1 MEGHALDASTD
12 PHAAFFTYSPR
23 PMWIWDRQTF
33 GFLDVN
39 LAAEQMYGYG
49 RDELLAMTLFD
60 MRPPEEI
67 PRLMERLRTDTPTEG
82 VAWRHRRKD
91 GSLLDVEIAEAPLMF
106 EGRQARLNV
115 VTDVTERQ
123 DAWRELSRSEQRFRQ
138 VFEASPIGIAVLA
151 ETLLFLDANSALCR
165 VLGYERDEM
174 ASLGMDDVTYPED
187 RETSRKMAL
196 DVFEGRRVSYGL
208 EKRCVTKSGDVIW
221 VYITATAIRDPEG
234 GTSYGLALIED
245 LTERKRA
252 EAERR
257 RRAIEALETLSLLSD
272 REREVMASMS
282 EGHTAA
288 DIARELTL
296 SVRTVESHIA
306 AAYRKLSVSRKE
318 AALREY
324 RRLLELTHTPAE
336 DPADPPI

>member
-1 MEGHALDASTD
+1 M
-12 PHAAFFTYSPR
+12 
-23 PMWIWDRQTF
+23 
-33 GFLDVN
+33 
-39 LAAEQMYGYG
+39 
-49 RDELLAMTLFD
+49 
-60 MRPPEEI
+60 
-67 PRLMERLRTDTPTEG
+67 
-82 VAWRHRRKD
+82 
-91 GSLLDVEIAEAPLMF
+91 
-106 EGRQARLNV
+106 
-115 VTDVTERQ
+115 TDVTERQ

-151 ETLLFLDANSALCR
+151 ETLRFLDANPALCR
-165 VLGYERDEM
+165 VLGYGRDEI
-174 ASLGMDDVTYPED
+174 STLGMDDVTYPED
-187 RETSRKMAL
+187 REISRRMAI

-208 EKRCVTKSGDVIW
+208 EKRCVTKTGDIIW

-234 GTSYGLALIED
+234 GTSYLLALIED

-252 EAERR
+252 EAESRR
-257 RRAIEALETLSLLSD
+257 KAIEALETLSLLSE

-324 RRLLELTHTPAE
+324 RRLLELTQTPSE
-336 DPADPPI
+336 DPAP